1 MQTFLYEQGTY
12 LLQLLLAGIC
22 GFIIGGERQS
32 KMKTAGVRTHVMVA
46 IASALMMIISKY
58 GFHDVIQIAGMS
70 CDPSRVAAGIITG
83 IGILGGGLIFISK
96 QGSVSGITTA
106 TGIWVTVGIGM
117 AMGAGMYVL
126 GFEATALAL
135 LAQLILNGKSVRFK
149 DAWRGQIVMEMEND
163 EQKIN
168 EMLGNLQQK
177 HIEIA
182 HMKYEYEDKK
192 RCRIRLTVTIA
203 PEYSREQINEML
215 CDEENIISYEF

>member
-70 CDPSRVAAGIITG
+70 CDPSRVASGIITG

-117 AMGAGMYVL
+117 AMGAGMYGL

-168 EMLGNLQQK
+168 AMLGSLQQK

>member
-1 MQTFLYEQGTY
+1 MQSFLYEQGIY
-12 LLQLLLAGIC
+12 LLQLFLAGLC

-58 GFHDVIQIAGMS
+58 GFLDVVRIDGMS

-117 AMGAGMYVL
+117 AMGAGMYML
-126 GFEATALAL
+126 GFEATVLVL
-135 LAQLILNGKSVRFK
+135 VAQLLLNGKSVHFK

-163 EQKIN
+163 EKKI
-168 EMLGNLQQK
+168 EQMLENLHHK
-177 HIEIA
+177 HMDIV
-182 HMKYEYEDKK
+182 HMKYEYQDKK
-192 RCRIRLTVTIA
+192 RCRIRFAVTIG
-203 PEYSREQINEML
+203 PEYSRQEIHAML
-215 CDEENIISYEF
+215 GSEENIISYEF

>member
-1 MQTFLYEQGTY
+1 MQTFLYEQGIY
-12 LLQLLLAGIC
+12 FLQLLLAGLC
-22 GFIIGGERQS
+22 GFVIGGERQS

-46 IASALMMIISKY
+46 IASALMMMISKY
-58 GFHDVIQIAGMS
+58 GFQDVIQINGMS

-96 QGSVSGITTA
+96 QGRVSGITTA

-135 LAQLILNGKSVRFK
+135 FAQLLLNGKSVHFK

-168 EMLGNLQQK
+168 EMLDILKKK
-177 HIEIA
+177 HIDIA

-192 RCRIRLTVTIA
+192 RCRIRFTVTIG
-203 PEYSREQINEML
+203 PEYSREEINQML
-215 CDEENIISYEF
+215 CNEENIISYEF

>member
-1 MQTFLYEQGTY
+1 MQTFLYDQGTY

-163 EQKIN
+163 EHKIN
-168 EMLGNLQQK
+168 TMLGSLKEK

>member
-168 EMLGNLQQK
+168 AMLGNLQQK

>member
-168 EMLGNLQQK
+168 AMLGSLKEK

>member
-168 EMLGNLQQK
+168 AMLGSLKEK

-203 PEYSREQINEML
+203 PEYSRDQINEML

>member
-1 MQTFLYEQGTY
+1 MQSFLYEQGIY
-12 LLQLLLAGIC
+12 LLQLFLAGFC
-22 GFIIGGERQS
+22 GFLIGGERQS

-58 GFHDVIQIAGMS
+58 GFQDVAQLAGMS

-117 AMGAGMYVL
+117 AMGAGMYML
-126 GFEATALAL
+126 GFEATVLAL
-135 LAQLILNGKSVRFK
+135 LAQLILNGKSVHFK

-163 EQKIN
+163 EQKIAAVL
-168 EMLGNLQQK
+168 ETLHQK
-177 HIEIA
+177 HVDIV
-182 HMKYEYEDKK
+182 HMKYEYHDKK
-192 RCRIRLTVTIA
+192 QCRIRFMVTIS
-203 PEYSREQINEML
+203 PEYSREDIHAML
-215 CDEENIISYEF
+215 GKEENIISYEF